1 MQGGEEWIWV
11 GREYKYLLL
20 LLLLSFFA
28 SLPHTFFHIL

>member
-20 LLLLSFFA
+20 LLSFFV
-28 SLPHTFFHIL
+28 SLSHTFFHIL